1 MNVICKDYSG
11 ELSYIK
17 RTFRSNDNRILD
29 LFDLEIYDA
38 ENDTLVTLK
47 NVALEEIIFTGI
59 ELSISGAVSN

>member
-11 ELSYIK
+11 ELSSIK